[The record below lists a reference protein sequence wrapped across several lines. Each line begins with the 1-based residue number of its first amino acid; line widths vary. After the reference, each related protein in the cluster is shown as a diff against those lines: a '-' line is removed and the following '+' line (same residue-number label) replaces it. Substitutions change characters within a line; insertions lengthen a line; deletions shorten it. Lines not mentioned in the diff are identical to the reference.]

1 MGADA
6 AQPATRAGRRRGN
19 PDTRATILAAAETEF
34 AQKGFDRASVRGI
47 AKVAG
52 VDPALVYHY
61 FGSKDDV
68 LLASLDVPF
77 DPREVIPALTLA
89 GRAGLGHRIA
99 AQFVSIW
106 DVEANQTRL
115 VAMVRAS
122 MSSTA
127 AQDLL
132 RSGLVAMILRPISDV
147 IATPDAIVRS
157 QYVASQLIG
166 LVMTRYV
173 LRLEPLASASANDVV
188 ARIAPTLQRYIDDE
202 SPPRVD
208 EEPRSLE

>member
-1 MGADA
+1 V
-6 AQPATRAGRRRGN
+6 
-19 PDTRATILAAAETEF
+19 F
-34 AQKGFDRASVRGI
+34 AQKGFDGASVRGI

-77 DPREVIPALTLA
+77 DPREVIPALTRG

-99 AQFVSIW
+99 ARFLSIW
-106 DVEANQTRL
+106 DEEANQTRL
-115 VAMVRAS
+115 VVVVRAS
-122 MSSTA
+122 MSSPA

-132 RSGLVAMILRPISDV
+132 RSGLVAMILRPISEV
-147 IATPDAIVRS
+147 IATPDAALRS
-157 QYVASQLIG
+157 QYVASQLFG

-173 LRLEPLASASANDVV
+173 LRLEPLASAPADDVV
-188 ARIAPTLQRYIDDE
+188 SWIGPTLQRYIDGG
-202 SPPRVD
+202 SRQHVD
-208 EEPRSLE
+208 AEPLRLE